1 MPERI
6 RDGLNLSF
14 QLATYFSFLPRF
26 LPRLLPRLLLLL
38 LLLFFLFSVFSFFFT
53 PCASAFFNLIPFER
67 ILLK

>member
-14 QLATYFSFLPRF
+14 QLATYFSFLPRL
-26 LPRLLPRLLLLL
+26 LPRLLLLLLL
-38 LLLFFLFSVFSFFFT
+38 LLLFFLFSVFFLFFT